1 MPPRPGSP
9 PVPDGEGGAAPRR
22 REPRLSR
29 GSDPESNPLD
39 DLLRP
44 GYDSTLPVALR
55 GPWRPRFFLVGIV
68 VGGALAAC
76 ATAGAPRGSPLGAE
90 EAGEVAATLARQTR
104 PATPRRV
111 VFRWTYRDRGARF
124 EGRGAARVA
133 PPYRVRLDLFSG
145 RGGTALRTALVGSEL
160 RLPPG
165 ESPAVTLPPPA
176 LLWATLGVFR
186 PGPEARRRGAWRSG
200 EDGVE
205 LRYLI
210 PGEGE
215 LAFGARGGRLVWAA
229 HRIDGRDVRRVDLS
243 GASGRGVPAETRY
256 RNHRDV
262 RELTIEI
269 ESVEDVESFPPQIWF
284 PGS

>member
-1 MPPRPGSP
+1 MPPRPGIP
-9 PVPDGEGGAAPRR
+9 PAPDGEGRGPTRVG
-22 REPRLSR
+22 EPPPGH
-29 GSDPESNPLD
+29 GSDPESDPLD

-44 GYDSTLPVALR
+44 GYDSTLPAALR
-55 GPWRPRFFLVGIV
+55 GPWRPRFFLAGIV
-68 VGGALAAC
+68 VAGTLAAC
-76 ATAGAPRGSPLGAE
+76 ATSGTPRGSPLGEVA
-90 EAGEVAATLARQTR
+90 AGEVAAALARRTR
-104 PATPRRV
+104 PTTPRRV
-111 VFRWTYRDRGARF
+111 VFRWSYRDRAARF

-145 RGGTALRTALVGSEL
+145 RGDTALRTAVVGSEL

-165 ESPAVTLPPPA
+165 ASPAVTLPPPA

-186 PGPEARRRGAWRSG
+186 PGPEAERRGAWRSG

-205 LRYLI
+205 LRYRI

-215 LAFGARGGRLVWAA
+215 LAFGARGGRLLWAA
-229 HRIDGRDVRRVDLS
+229 HRIDGRDVRRVVVS
-243 GASGRGVPAETRY
+243 GGAGRGGPTEARY

-269 ESVEDVESFPPQIWF
+269 ESVEDVEAFPPQIWF
-284 PGS
+284 PGP